1 MEILNMGENTN
12 RFLQGLAVCVTFA
25 LAGGFAALIFH
36 AASDY
41 TTHYTAVKIY
51 SIAWFA
57 ACVLSFY
64 CGLLVVPRSLGIIFS
79 FTGLVAF
86 AILCA
91 LDAGTLSAYPYLDR
105 IVQILP
111 AMLFLLAWAFIA
123 IASCRSESKKIRL
136 SSWLWLAV
144 FLMLLFSWGAFHFA
158 QGKLHNQRNAHIAE
172 AREKTLRLVEL
183 LDVYKQDNSGYPETL
198 AEAGVSEEMAA
209 LDYRDKRIKYF
220 GHGTD
225 FVLTFDD
232 PLLSS
237 QKAFSWDTTKNGWFP
252 EDPKDTVDNRSEHM
266 FLGFLRQR

>member
-1 MEILNMGENTN
+1 MGENTN
-12 RFLQGLAVCVTFA
+12 RFLQGLAVCVIFA
-25 LAGGFAALIFH
+25 LAAATATLLFH
-36 AASDY
+36 TTGDY
-41 TTHYTAVKIY
+41 TTYYAAVKVY
-51 SIAWFA
+51 SIGWFA

-64 CGLLVVPRSLGIIFS
+64 CGLLVVPRSMGIIFS

-91 LDAGTLSAYPYLDR
+91 LDAGLLSAYPYLGR

-111 AMLFLLAWAFIA
+111 AMLFLFAWAFIA
-123 IASCRSESKKIRL
+123 IAACRSENKKIRL

-144 FLMLLFSWGAFHFA
+144 FLMLLFNWGAFHFA
-158 QGKLHNQRNAHIAE
+158 QGKLHNQRNIHIAE
-172 AREKTLRLVEL
+172 AREKTLQLVET
-183 LDVYKQDNSGYPETL
+183 LDAYKKDKGTYPDTL
-198 AEAGVSEEMAA
+198 ADAGVSEEMAA

-252 EDPKDTVDNRSEHM
+252 EDPQKAIGDRSEHM

>member
-1 MEILNMGENTN
+1 MK
-12 RFLQGLAVCVTFA
+12 RFWEGFAVCVIFA
-25 LAGGFAALIFH
+25 LAAGSATLLFH
-36 AASDY
+36 TAYDY
-41 TTHYTAVKIY
+41 TTHYAAVQVY

-64 CGLLVVPRSLGIIFS
+64 CGLLVVPRSMGIIFS

-91 LDAGTLSAYPYLDR
+91 LDAGVLSAYPYLAR

-111 AMLFLLAWAFIA
+111 AILFLFAWALIA
-123 IASCRSESKKIRL
+123 IAACRSDKKNVRV
-136 SSWLWLAV
+136 SSWLWLAI
-144 FLMLLFSWGAFHFA
+144 FLTLLFNWGAFHFA
-158 QGKLHNQRNAHIAE
+158 QGKLHTQRDAHIAE
-172 AREKTLRLVEL
+172 AREKTLMLVEK
-183 LDVYKQDNSGYPETL
+183 LDAYKKDNGDYPDTL
-198 AEAGVSEEMAA
+198 VDAGLPEEMAA
-209 LDYRDKRIKYF
+209 LDYRGKRIKYF

-237 QKAFSWDTTKNGWFP
+237 QKAFSYDTIQGGWFP
-252 EDPKDTVDNRSEHM
+252 QDPKDAIGDRSDNL